1 MFEGKY
7 ILADMCIA
15 IRSLYEEVQRMC
27 ADYRAP
33 QDREPDFL
41 VQTSEQEIEA
51 ERAQSEQTRI
61 EEGLPPYEFEA
72 PYLETLA
79 VYRKIATEAVSR
91 GRLLMHGSVIAVDGR
106 AYMFTARSGTGKS
119 THVRL
124 WRQLFGDRAVMIND
138 DKPLLKVT
146 EQETRIYGTP
156 WDGKH
161 RLSTNTSAPLQAI
174 CILTRAAENT
184 IREIKPA
191 EAVNMLIMQTF
202 RPEDSTLLLSTF
214 DLLDRMARNVRF
226 YLLGCNMDPEA
237 AVVSSKAMMPH

>member
-7 ILADMCIA
+7 ILADMCVA
-15 IRSLYEEVQRMC
+15 IRSLHEEVQRMC

-51 ERAQSEQTRI
+51 ERAQSEETRI

>member
-7 ILADMCIA
+7 ILADMCVA

-237 AVVSSKAMMPH
+237 AVVSSQAMMPH

>member
-7 ILADMCIA
+7 ILADMCVA

-51 ERAQSEQTRI
+51 ERAQSEETRI

-237 AVVSSKAMMPH
+237 AVVSSQAMMPH

>member
-7 ILADMCIA
+7 ILADMCVA

-51 ERAQSEQTRI
+51 ERAQSEETRI

>member
-7 ILADMCIA
+7 ILADMCVA